1 MIQKSLKLGK
11 KKYEIIL
18 FLIIIFALII
28 RLIFFVGFDWSD
40 SPTYAWLANKMSSG
54 NFNLGRDV
62 FDFRVM
68 MYFPIALF
76 FKLFGVNTYTATV
89 WSLITSLGSIF
100 IIYKIGELIFNKRV
114 ALFSA
119 LLLSVFPIE
128 IAYSTQLNPDVP
140 FAFFI
145 ALSIFLFLKNEKSKK
160 SYKLFYILIGILGGI
175 AYLFKETGMIVFFF
189 FPVYIIY
196 KRKIKLEYF
205 LILIGLFVV
214 LFIESIYGFLF
225 LNDFFA
231 RYHIVSEYYC
241 EFWIKPVH
249 DISSFPKLAFNLDND
264 WKFMYWNKQLLFGF
278 FYYFLLLG
286 TIYLLFRKQKEVH
299 VVLIWFLVFLLYM
312 QFGFQCLNPLIPLHI
327 LERHF
332 IILNIPTTL
341 IVSCFLDNLCKNKFL
356 RILCILFL
364 SFLIITSLYFV
375 KNVVKRFNIETT
387 DFDVIYDF
395 LKKQQVKG
403 IYADEGTVTQ
413 LNFRYEYKRIDSIKD
428 LQNIKS
434 CDEIKDSYV
443 IVDGQR
449 AWIENPSFASRLP
462 KCIYEPP
469 KNWVLLTTIK
479 SVYRE
484 GINDRDPKIYYAP

>member
-18 FLIIIFALII
+18 FLIIIFALIV
-28 RLIFFVGFDWSD
+28 RLVFFVGFDWSD
-40 SPTYAWLANKMSSG
+40 SPIYAWLANRISSG
-54 NFNLGRDV
+54 DLHLERGLM
-62 FDFRVM
+62 DFRVM
-68 MYFPIALF
+68 MYFPVALF

-100 IIYKIGELIFNKRV
+100 IIYKIGELIFNKRT
-114 ALFSA
+114 AIFSA

-140 FAFFI
+140 LAFFI
-145 ALSIFLFLKNEKSKK
+145 ALSIFLFLKVEKSKK
-160 SYKLFYILIGILGGI
+160 KNKLFYVLIGILGGL
-175 AYLFKETGMIVFFF
+175 AYLFKETGMIVFLF
-189 FPVYIIY
+189 FPIYMIY

-205 LILIGLFVV
+205 FILIGLFII
-214 LFIESIYGFLF
+214 LFVESIYGFLF
-225 LNDFFA
+225 FNDFFA
-231 RYHIVSEYYC
+231 RYHTVSEFYC
-241 EFWIKPVH
+241 EFFKPAH
-249 DISSFPKLAFNLDND
+249 DLSGFPRLAFNLDNN

-278 FYYFLLLG
+278 FYYFFLLG
-286 TIYLLFRKQKEVH
+286 TIYFLFKKQKEVY

-312 QFGFQCLNPLIPLHI
+312 QFGFQCFNPLIPLHI

-332 IILNIPTTL
+332 IILNIPATL
-341 IVSCFLDNLCKNKFL
+341 IVSYFLDNLCRNKFL
-356 RILCILFL
+356 RVLSILFL
-364 SFLIITSLYFV
+364 SFLIITSLYFT
-375 KNVVKRFNIETT
+375 KNIVKRFNIETI
-387 DFDVIYDF
+387 DFDVIYDY
-395 LKKQQVKG
+395 LKKQPVKV

-428 LQNIKS
+428 LQNVKS

-449 AWIENPSFASRLP
+449 PWIDNPSLSSRLP

-469 KNWVLLTTIK
+469 ENWELLTTIK
-479 SVYRE
+479 SVNRE
-484 GINDRDPKIYYAP
+484 GLSNRDPKIYYAH